1 MASSKS
7 DVVLDRIARS
17 ATEHEKKALADW
29 ADALLTIKASDR
41 SLPVKIKDSIAAT
54 SKFEAIRPIIT
65 MIGKELTP
73 RALSELTNELVALYN
88 SDATAISKGKKAT
101 TLISL
106 ALKDL
111 AWGNRSLPARLG
123 IAAAVVTAITLGG
136 QGAGI
141 AALGTAIGVPLWV
154 LFGAGAMF
162 LGELYERFT
171 GKKHRVDT
179 THTVI
184 VSRRTSDDA

>member
-1 MASSKS
+1 MADTKS
-7 DVVLDRIARS
+7 NAVLDRIAGS
-17 ATEHEKKALADW
+17 ATESEKKALVDW

-41 SLPVKIKDSIAAT
+41 SVPVKIKDSISAT
-54 SKFEAIRPIIT
+54 TKFETIRPIIT
-65 MIGKELTP
+65 MVGKELTP
-73 RALSELTNELVALYN
+73 RELSKLTDDLALLYR
-88 SDATAISKGKKAT
+88 SDVSAASKGKKAT
-101 TLISL
+101 AIISQ

-111 AWGNRSLPARLG
+111 AWDNRSLPARLG
-123 IAAAVVTAITLGG
+123 IAAAVVTAITFGG

-171 GKKHRVDT
+171 GKKHQLET

>member
-7 DVVLDRIARS
+7 NAVLDRIASS
-17 ATEHEKKALADW
+17 ATEEEKKALVDW
-29 ADALLTIKASDR
+29 ADSLLTIKDSDR
-41 SLPVKIKDSIAAT
+41 SLPVKVKDSIAAT
-54 SKFEAIRPIIT
+54 TKFETIKPIVT

-73 RALSELTNELVALYN
+73 RALSELSDDLVALYK
-88 SDATAISKGKKAT
+88 SDATAISKSKRAT

-111 AWGNRSLPARLG
+111 AWDDRSLPARLG
-123 IAAAVVTAITLGG
+123 IAAAVVTAITFGG

-162 LGELYERFT
+162 LGELYERLT
-171 GKKHRVDT
+171 GKKHRVET